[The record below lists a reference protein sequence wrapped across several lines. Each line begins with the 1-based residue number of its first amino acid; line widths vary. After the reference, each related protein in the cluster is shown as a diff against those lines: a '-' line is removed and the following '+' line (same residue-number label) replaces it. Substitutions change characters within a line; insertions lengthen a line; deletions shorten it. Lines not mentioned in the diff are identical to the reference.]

1 MSRKFVLALSLSIVW
16 GTPAV
21 FAAAPN
27 ALIMNEAN
35 AVSGGQYLGG
45 GRFDPVL
52 GRKQGNGQ
60 NWFELLVGRSDP
72 GRKALDMRGWKIEWS
87 FDKGDGTSSGNGT
100 INFSQDALW
109 SAVPQGTMI
118 NVNEWKEAWY
128 LTNTPDFDSGNPEG
142 DPVAGGGGM
151 QREGGINGF
160 GQQAGNAYNA
170 GADTK
175 LNFATS
181 TVWNPV
187 TIGGP
192 DWNINVWA
200 GQKNPSNQFQ
210 YFSFSGT
217 VTKDGVTSNVGVD
230 TAAGLFAI
238 NNDNWQFT
246 IKDASNNVIQGP
258 IGEAVPGWTGGG
270 VNPTELIKVEA
281 FTTAQ
286 NPTVASYQG
295 ITAAVYKDGS
305 SSTYSQPNAWN
316 NYVDVQDLSPLR
328 AWFSSILPGDANLD
342 GSVSISDFA
351 ALQNNFGAT
360 VQNLKVGLTGWS
372 SGDFNGDSKVTISDF
387 ALLQNNFGK
396 NAPLAA
402 ASLPVVT
409 AVPEPSS
416 IVLLGLGGLFT
427 LLIVGGAKH
436 HRRAKRCC

>member
-1 MSRKFVLALSLSIVW
+1 MSRKLVFALSLSIAW
-16 GTPAV
+16 GASAV

-27 ALIMNEAN
+27 AVIMNEAN
-35 AVSGGQYLGG
+35 AVSGGDYLGG

-52 GRKQGNGQ
+52 GRVQGNGQ
-60 NWFELLVGRSDP
+60 NWFELLIGRSDA
-72 GRKALDMRGWKIEWS
+72 GKKSLDMRGWKIEWS
-87 FDKGDGTSSGNGT
+87 YDKQDGLNYGNGT
-100 INFSQDALW
+100 ITFSNDALW
-109 SAVPQGTMI
+109 SGVPQGAMVS
-118 NVNEWKEAWY
+118 VNEWKEAWY
-128 LTNTPDFDSGNPEG
+128 LTNTPDFDSGNPDG

-160 GQQAGNAYNA
+160 GLQAGDSYNA
-170 GADTK
+170 GTDTK

-187 TIGGP
+187 AIGGP
-192 DWNINVWA
+192 DWNINVYA
-200 GQKNPSNQFQ
+200 GQKTPGNQFQ
-210 YFSFSGT
+210 YFGFTGS
-217 VTKDGVTSNVGVD
+217 VTDEGVTSTVGVD

-238 NNDNWQFT
+238 NNDRWQFT
-246 IKDASNNVIQGP
+246 IKDAANNVIQGP

-270 VNPTELIKVEA
+270 VNSQELIKVEA

-295 ITAAVYKDGS
+295 LTAAVYKDGS

-396 NAPLAA
+396 NSPLAA
-402 ASLPVVT
+402 AAVPV

-416 IVLLGLGGLFT
+416 LVMLGLGSLIGL
-427 LLIVGGAKH
+427 LMYGARGRQLK
-436 HRRAKRCC
+436 KDRC

>member
-1 MSRKFVLALSLSIVW
+1 MSRKLLLALSLSIAW
-16 GTPAV
+16 GASAAW
-21 FAAAPN
+21 AAAPN
-27 ALIMNEAN
+27 AVIMNEAN
-35 AVSGGQYLGG
+35 AVSGGNYLGG

-52 GRKQGNGQ
+52 GRVQGNGQ
-60 NWFELLVGRSDP
+60 NWFELLIGRSDA
-72 GRKALDMRGWKIEWS
+72 GKKSLDVRGWKIEWS
-87 FDKGDGTSSGNGT
+87 YDKQDGLNYGNGT
-100 INFSQDALW
+100 ITFSNDALW
-109 SAVPQGTMI
+109 SGVPQGAMVT
-118 NVNEWKEAWY
+118 VNEWKEAWY
-128 LTNTPDFDSGNPEG
+128 LTNTPDFDSGNPDG

-160 GQQAGNAYNA
+160 GLQAGDSYNA
-170 GADTK
+170 GTDTK

-187 TIGGP
+187 AIGGP
-192 DWNINVWA
+192 DWNINVYA
-200 GQKNPSNQFQ
+200 GQKTPGNQFQ
-210 YFSFSGT
+210 YFSFTGS
-217 VTKDGVTSNVGVD
+217 VTDEGVTSTVGVD

-270 VNPTELIKVEA
+270 VNSAELIKVEA
-281 FTTAQ
+281 FTSGGTLAQ
-286 NPTVASYQG
+286 YQG
-295 ITAAVYKDGS
+295 LTAAVYKDGS
-305 SSTYSQPNAWN
+305 SSTYAQPNQWN
-316 NYVDVQDLSPLR
+316 NYTDVQDLSPLR
-328 AWFSSILPGDANLD
+328 AWFSSILAGDANLD

-360 VQNLKVGLTGWS
+360 VSNLKVGLTGWS

-416 IVLLGLGGLFT
+416 AVLLGLGGLT
-427 LLIVGGAKH
+427 MLLVVGGAKRH
-436 HRRAKRCC
+436 CRAKRCC